1 MNNLPNLLETV
12 SNAGDLTLLL
22 KGIHLAEL
30 TDTLN
35 SEGSFTILAPTD
47 EVFRQ
52 LPQEELDSLFE
63 NIPKLKRVLLYH
75 VLFGDVRSDDLIE
88 IEEAP
93 TVEGSIIAIDH
104 LEGKIHV
111 NDAQVTELD
120 LLASNGAIHKISAVL
135 MPTIASHEY
144 D

>member
-1 MNNLPNLLETV
+1 MSNLLEIA
-12 SNAGDLTLLL
+12 SKSSDLTLLS
-22 KGIHLAEL
+22 KGIQLAEL
-30 TDTLN
+30 TGTLN

-47 EVFRQ
+47 DAFRQ
-52 LPQEELDSLFE
+52 LPPEELDALFE
-63 NIPKLKRVLLYH
+63 NVPKLKRILLYH

-93 TVEGSIIAIDH
+93 TMEGSIIAVDH
-104 LEGKIHV
+104 LDGKVHV

-120 LLASNGAIHKISAVL
+120 LLASNGVIHKIDAVL
-135 MPTIASHEY
+135 IPMIASHEY

>member
-1 MNNLPNLLETV
+1 MSNLLEMA
-12 SNAGDLTLLL
+12 SNSGDLTLLL

-47 EVFRQ
+47 EVFGQ
-52 LPQEELDSLFE
+52 WPQDELDSLFE
-63 NIPKLKRVLLYH
+63 NIPKLKRVVLYH
-75 VLFGDVRSDDLIE
+75 VLFGDVRSDDLVE

-93 TVEGSIIAIDH
+93 TMEGSIIAIDH
-104 LEGKIHV
+104 SGGKIHV

-120 LLASNGAIHKISAVL
+120 LLASNGVIHKISAVL
-135 MPTIASHEY
+135 IPTIASHEY

>member
-1 MNNLPNLLETV
+1 MSNLLEIA
-12 SNAGDLTLLL
+12 SKSGDLTLLL

-30 TDTLN
+30 TDILN
-35 SEGSFTILAPTD
+35 SEVSFTILAPTD
-47 EVFRQ
+47 DVFRQ
-52 LPQEELDSLFE
+52 LPPEEVESLFE

-75 VLFGDVRSDDLIE
+75 VLFGDVRSDDLVE
-88 IEEAP
+88 IDESP
-93 TVEGSIIAIDH
+93 TVEGSIIAVDH
-104 LEGKIHV
+104 LDGKIHV

-120 LLASNGAIHKISAVL
+120 LLASNGVIHKINGIL

>member
-1 MNNLPNLLETV
+1 MNNLLNLLEIA
-12 SNAGDLTLLL
+12 SESGDLTLLL
-22 KGIHLAEL
+22 KGIQLAEL

-52 LPQEELDSLFE
+52 LPQAELDALFD
-63 NIPKLKRVLLYH
+63 NVPKLKRILLYH

-88 IEEAP
+88 NDEAP
-93 TVEGSIIAIDH
+93 TMEGSIVAIEH
-104 LEGKIHV
+104 SEGKIRF
-111 NDAQVTELD
+111 NDAQATELD
-120 LLASNGAIHKISAVL
+120 LLANNGVIHKISAVL
-135 MPTIASHEY
+135 MPAIASHEY

>member
-1 MNNLPNLLETV
+1 MSNLLEKA
-12 SNAGDLTLLL
+12 SQSGDLTLLL
-22 KGIHLAEL
+22 KAIHLAEL

-47 EVFRQ
+47 TAFGQ
-52 LPQEELDSLFE
+52 WPQEEIDSLFE

-75 VLFGDVRSDDLIE
+75 VLFGDVRSDDLAE

-93 TVEGSIIAIDH
+93 TMEGSIVAIDH
-104 LEGKIHV
+104 SEEKIHV

-120 LLASNGAIHKISAVL
+120 LLASNGVIHKISAVL
-135 MPTIASHEY
+135 VPTIASHEY

>member
-1 MNNLPNLLETV
+1 MSNLLEKASE
-12 SNAGDLTLLL
+12 SNDLTLLL
-22 KGIHLAEL
+22 KGIQLAEL

-47 EVFRQ
+47 SVFRQ
-52 LPQEELDSLFE
+52 LPPEELDSLFE

-75 VLFGDVRSDDLIE
+75 VLFGDVRSDDLME
-88 IEEAP
+88 IDEAP

-104 LEGKIHV
+104 LDGKIHV
-111 NDAQVTELD
+111 NEAQVTELD
-120 LLASNGAIHKISAVL
+120 LLADNGVIHKIDAIL
-135 MPTIASHEY
+135 IPAIASHEY